1 MAPIRLT
8 LSALGAPLA
17 GSLRG
22 LRARART
29 RRAWAGG
36 RAARPPDAAAL
47 PDPFL
52 YGDSDRGRAL
62 VAGTWHALERDIG
75 LDARGIWTAP
85 LPDPRLEAERHAF
98 TWLDDLAALGNRA
111 ARERAQAW
119 TLDWIRRYGRGRG
132 PGWRPGTAGRRMLH
146 WTAHARLLV
155 DGLAEEDAAR
165 IWRAVAAHGRALAT
179 AWAEAEPGLA
189 RVEALSGA
197 VFALALVGDERLEAA
212 TVDLAHLSEA
222 VIDGTGATPSRA
234 PGELAEIVILL
245 VWTARILESLG
256 RHAKPGHLHA
266 IARAVPVIRALRL
279 GGGEVA
285 RFHGGGPVEPGRLDQ
300 ALAELRLNA
309 RAKPRLAMGYARL
322 AGGRMVAI
330 MDGAAPPMGPGA
342 PRGAASTLAFE
353 LSAGRAPLVVNA
365 GPGHHFAPAAALAA
379 RATAAYST
387 VEIDGLPS
395 ARLCRPGVAARAY
408 GHWLE
413 RGPSLVS
420 VRQAQDHTGQWLL
433 ATHDGYV
440 DSLGLLHERRLF
452 VDARGAECRG
462 EDIVYVTD
470 GRARDRFEH
479 ATRRRRQPVLIAARF
494 HLHPDAGA
502 AIDPVRQ
509 IVEIR
514 PGGEEVWI
522 FRAAGGRVELRD
534 SLYFD
539 PARAAPVTNLQILVI
554 AEVIEYL
561 GQINWSFTRVAQPL
575 QSIASAPA
583 PP

>member
-17 GSLRG
+17 TSLRG

-29 RRAWAGG
+29 HRAWAGG
-36 RAARPPDAAAL
+36 RTARAPDVSAL
-47 PDPFL
+47 PEPFL
-52 YGDSDRGRAL
+52 YGDSDRGRSLA
-62 VAGTWHALERDIG
+62 AGHWHALGHEVALG
-75 LDARGIWTAP
+75 EGGIWSAS

-98 TWLDDLAALGNRA
+98 TWLDDLAALGSRG

-132 PGWRPGTAGRRMLH
+132 GGWQPATAGRRMLH

-155 DGLAEEDAAR
+155 EGLAEEDAAR
-165 IWRAVAAHGRALAT
+165 VWRAVAAHGRALA
-179 AWAEAEPGLA
+179 AGWAEAEPGLP
-189 RVEALSGA
+189 RIEALSGA
-197 VFALALVGDERLEAA
+197 VFALAIVGDARLEAA
-212 TVDLAHLSEA
+212 LVDLAHLSEE
-222 VIDGTGATPSRA
+222 VVDGTGATPSRA

-245 VWTARILESLG
+245 VWTARILEALG

-279 GGGEVA
+279 GDGRMA
-285 RFHGGGPVEPGRLDQ
+285 RFHGGGPVDPGRLDQ
-300 ALAELRLNA
+300 ALAELRLGA

-322 AGGRMVAI
+322 AGGRMVAV

-342 PRGAASTLAFE
+342 RHGAASTLAFE
-353 LSAGRAPLVVNA
+353 LTAGRTPLVVSA
-365 GPGHHFAPAAALAA
+365 GPGHPFGPAAAVAS

-387 VEIDGLPS
+387 VEIDGQPS
-395 ARLCRPGVAARAY
+395 ASLCRPGLAARAF
-408 GHWLE
+408 GGWLE
-413 RGPSLVS
+413 AGPSLVS

-440 DSLGLLHERRLF
+440 DSYGLLHERRLF
-452 VDARGAECRG
+452 VDARGGECRG
-462 EDIVYVTD
+462 EEIVYVTD
-470 GRARDRFEH
+470 GRARDRFER
-479 ATRRRRQPVLIAARF
+479 AQQARGRPVLIAARF
-494 HLHPDAGA
+494 HLHPDVGA
-502 AIDPVRQ
+502 AVDPVRQ

-514 PGGEEVWI
+514 PQGEEVWI

-534 SLYFD
+534 SVYFD
-539 PARAAPVTNLQILVI
+539 PARPAPVTNLQILVI

-561 GQINWSFTRVAQPL
+561 GQINWSFTRVAQPV
-575 QSIASAPA
+575 QSIGSAPA
-583 PP
+583 LP

>member
-17 GSLRG
+17 MSLRG

-36 RAARPPDAAAL
+36 RAARPPDASVL
-47 PDPFL
+47 PEPFL

-62 VAGTWHALERDIG
+62 AAGHWHALGHEVALG
-75 LDARGIWTAP
+75 EGGIWSAT

-98 TWLDDLAALGNRA
+98 TWLDDLAALGSRG
-111 ARERAQAW
+111 ARGRAQAW

-132 PGWRPGTAGRRMLH
+132 GGWRPETAGRRMLH

-155 DGLAEEDAAR
+155 EGLAEEDAAR
-165 IWRAVAAHGRALAT
+165 IWRAVAAHGRALA
-179 AWAEAEPGLA
+179 AGWAEAEPGLA

-197 VFALALVGDERLEAA
+197 VFALALAGDPRLEAA
-212 TVDLAHLSEA
+212 LIDLAHLSEEI
-222 VIDGTGATPSRA
+222 IDGTGATPSRA

-245 VWTARILESLG
+245 VWTARILEALG

-279 GGGEVA
+279 GDGTMA
-285 RFHGGGPVEPGRLDQ
+285 RFHGGGPVDPGRLDQ
-300 ALAELRLNA
+300 ALAELRLGA

-322 AGGRMVAI
+322 AGGRMVAV

-342 PRGAASTLAFE
+342 RHGAASTLGFE
-353 LSAGRAPLVVNA
+353 LTAGRTPLVVSA
-365 GPGHHFAPAAALAA
+365 GPGHPFGPAAAVAS

-395 ARLCRPGVAARAY
+395 ARLCRPGLAARAY
-408 GHWLE
+408 GGWLE
-413 RGPSLVS
+413 AGPSLVS

-440 DSLGLLHERRLF
+440 DSYGLLHERRLF
-452 VDARGAECRG
+452 VDARGSECRG
-462 EDIVYVTD
+462 EEIVYVTD
-470 GRARDRFEH
+470 GRARDRFER
-479 ATRRRRQPVLIAARF
+479 AQQARGRPVLIAARF
-494 HLHPDAGA
+494 HLHPDVGA
-502 AIDPVRQ
+502 AVDPVRQ

-514 PGGEEVWI
+514 PQGEEVWV

-534 SLYFD
+534 SLFFD
-539 PARAAPVTNLQILVI
+539 PARPAPVTNLQILVI

-561 GQINWSFTRVAQPL
+561 GQINWSFTRVAQPV
-575 QSIASAPA
+575 QSIGSAPA
-583 PP
+583 LP